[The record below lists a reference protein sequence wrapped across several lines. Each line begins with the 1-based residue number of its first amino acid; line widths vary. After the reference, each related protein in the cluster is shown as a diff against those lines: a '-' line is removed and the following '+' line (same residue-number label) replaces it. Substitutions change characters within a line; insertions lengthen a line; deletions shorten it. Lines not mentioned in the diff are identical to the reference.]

1 MMARLEGMTTRH
13 ASSAHSAESMQL
25 WEGARMHEGH
35 PHQPAARM
43 RGPTMAQIAACLWAA
58 CAVQAADSPQQHWVR
73 GTLMRVSESV
83 MSPGGNESD
92 KVGSAT
98 PRVSGDGSKVVFYSD
113 ATFSSAGFE
122 EDNDYHIWM

>member
-1 MMARLEGMTTRH
+1 MHGRHLIKPRL
-13 ASSAHSAESMQL
+13 
-25 WEGARMHEGH
+25 
-35 PHQPAARM
+35 RM

-83 MSPGGNESD
+83 MSPGGLESD

-98 PRVSGDGSKVVFYSD
+98 PRVSGDGNKVVFYSD
-113 ATFSSAGFE
+113 ATFSSTGFE
-122 EDNDYHIWM
+122 GDNEYHIWM